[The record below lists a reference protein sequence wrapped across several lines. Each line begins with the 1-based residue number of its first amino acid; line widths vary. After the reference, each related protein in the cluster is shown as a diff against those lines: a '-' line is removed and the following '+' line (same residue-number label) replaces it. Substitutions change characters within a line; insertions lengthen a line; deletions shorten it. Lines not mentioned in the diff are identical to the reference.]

1 MEIKYKLTFLSDW
14 HVGSGLSG
22 GAEADAIV
30 LKDKNNLPYIPGKT
44 IKGLVRDAIAD
55 MKDAGQINIELES
68 IFGSEG
74 NHEIKVSNFSNVV
87 LEKSEYD
94 EIQSNDLSE
103 YLYRIIASTKIEES
117 GIVKIGSLRSIEV
130 CMPLTLVSKIS
141 NIENVEIDVIFKNA
155 LKLVRCVGVN
165 RNRGL
170 GRCKIEIL

>member
-14 HVGSGLSG
+14 HVGSGLTG

-55 MKDAGQINIELES
+55 MKDAEQIDFELAT

-87 LEKSEYD
+87 LKESEYE
-94 EIQSNDLSE
+94 EIKSNDLSE
-103 YLYRIIASTKIEES
+103 HLYRIIASTKIEEN
-117 GIVKIGSLRSIEV
+117 GIAKEGSLRSMEV
-130 CMPLTLVSKIS
+130 CMPLTLEGKIS
-141 NIENVEIDVIFKNA
+141 NIGSKENNLIFKNA
-155 LKLVRCVGVN
+155 LKLVRSVGVN